1 MKILVVF
8 NTVIFILTLHL
19 QLLQQQYLEMVEKVK
34 LVVAAIELVVAFVV
48 R

>member
-19 QLLQQQYLEMVEKVK
+19 QLLQQQYLEMGEEVK
-34 LVVAAIELVVAFVV
+34 LVVAAIELAVAFVV